1 LRISVSLTNN
11 IKYFDSKDLL
21 DNFLFDKV
29 ADLAKSNNFHSI
41 ILSGGSSPVSLYK
54 KLGESSLAFSN
65 LQFVLSDDRRVPID
79 NPLSNEG
86 MLNKTLGVA
95 ENFNLLSLHSN
106 DIEQRLNSIHVYELA
121 ILGMG
126 LDGHF
131 ASIFPE
137 MTNLDKALTSLG
149 ATEMVDDGFPE
160 VPRISMTLNEIDKA
174 REIILLINGQE
185 KLDLLLNLSK
195 DSNLPI
201 KYLIERT
208 KDKLLITTSA

>member
-1 LRISVSLTNN
+1 MSLTNN

-54 KLGESSLAFSN
+54 KLGNSSLAFSN

-95 ENFNLLSLHSN
+95 KNFNLLSLHSN

>member
-1 LRISVSLTNN
+1 MNLTNN
-11 IKYFDSKDLL
+11 IEHFNSKDLL

-29 ADLAKSNNFHSI
+29 ADLSKSETLHSI

-54 KLGESSLAFSN
+54 KLGNSSLSFSN

-79 NPLSNEG
+79 DPLSNEG
-86 MLNKTLGVA
+86 MLNETIGAV
-95 ENFNLLSLHSN
+95 ESFNLLSLHSKE
-106 DIEQRLNSIHVYELA
+106 IEQRLNSIAVYELA

-131 ASIFPE
+131 ASIFPK
-137 MTNLDKALTSLG
+137 MSNLEKALTNLG
-149 ATEMVDDGFPE
+149 AIEMVDDGYPE

-174 REIILLINGQE
+174 KEIILLVNDEEKIN
-185 KLDLLLNLSK
+185 LLLNLTT

-208 KDKLLITTSA
+208 KHKLLITTSV

>member
-1 LRISVSLTNN
+1 MSLTNN

-21 DNFLFDKV
+21 NNFLFDKL

-160 VPRISMTLNEIDKA
+160 VPRITMTLNEIDKA

>member
-1 LRISVSLTNN
+1 MNLTNN
-11 IKYFDSKDLL
+11 ISHFDSKDLL
-21 DNFLFDKV
+21 DDFLFNKV
-29 ADLAKSNNFHSI
+29 SDISQSGNFHSI

-54 KLGESSLAFSN
+54 KLGNSSLSFSN

-79 NPLSNEG
+79 DPLSNEG
-86 MLNKTLGVA
+86 MLKETIGVV
-95 ENFNLLSLHSN
+95 EGFNLISLHSN
-106 DIEQRLNSIHVYELA
+106 EIEQRLNSIPVYELA

-137 MTNLDKALTSLG
+137 MSNLEKALTSLDSI
-149 ATEMVDDGFPE
+149 EMVDDGFPE

-174 REIILLINGQE
+174 KEIILLISGQE
-185 KLDLLLNLSK
+185 KIDLLLNLTV

-208 KDKLLITTSA
+208 KHKLLITTSA

>member
-1 LRISVSLTNN
+1 MNLTNN
-11 IKYFDSKDLL
+11 IKHFDSKNLL
-21 DNFLFDKV
+21 DDFLFKKLSDI
-29 ADLAKSNNFHSI
+29 SQSGNFHSI

-54 KLGESSLAFSN
+54 KLGNSSLSLSN
-65 LQFVLSDDRRVPID
+65 LQFVLSDDRRVPLD
-79 NPLSNEG
+79 DPLSNEG
-86 MLNKTLGVA
+86 MLNETIGVV
-95 ENFNLLSLHSN
+95 EGFNLLSLHSN
-106 DIEQRLNSIHVYELA
+106 EIEQSLNSISVYELA

-137 MTNLDKALTSLG
+137 MSNLEKALTSLG
-149 ATEMVDDGFPE
+149 SIEMVDDGFPE

-174 REIILLINGQE
+174 KEIILLISGQE
-185 KLDLLLNLSK
+185 KIDLLLNLTL

-208 KDKLLITTSA
+208 KHKLLITTSA

>member
-1 LRISVSLTNN
+1 MNLTNN
-11 IKYFDSKDLL
+11 IKHFDSKDLL
-21 DNFLFDKV
+21 DDFLFNKLSDI
-29 ADLAKSNNFHSI
+29 SQSGNFHSI
-41 ILSGGSSPVSLYK
+41 ILSGGSSPISFYQ
-54 KLGESSLAFSN
+54 KLGNSSLSLSN

-79 NPLSNEG
+79 DPLSNEG
-86 MLNKTLGVA
+86 MLNETIGVV
-95 ENFNLLSLHSN
+95 EGFNLLSLHSN
-106 DIEQRLNSIHVYELA
+106 DIEQSLNSIPVYELA

-149 ATEMVDDGFPE
+149 SIEKVDDGFPE

-174 REIILLINGQE
+174 KEIILLISGQE
-185 KLDLLLNLSK
+185 KKDLLLNLTA
-195 DSNLPI
+195 DSNLQI

-208 KDKLLITTSA
+208 KHKLLITTSA

>member
-1 LRISVSLTNN
+1 MNLTNN
-11 IKYFDSKDLL
+11 IQHFNSKDLL
-21 DNFLFDKV
+21 DDFLFHKLSDI
-29 ADLAKSNNFHSI
+29 SQSGNFHSI

-54 KLGESSLAFSN
+54 KLGNSSLSLSN
-65 LQFVLSDDRRVPID
+65 LQFVLSDDRRVAID
-79 NPLSNEG
+79 DPLSNEG
-86 MLNKTLGVA
+86 MLNETIGLV
-95 ENFNLLSLHSN
+95 ESFNLLSLHSN
-106 DIEQRLNSIHVYELA
+106 EIEQSLNSIPVYELA

-137 MTNLDKALTSLG
+137 MSNLDKALTSLG
-149 ATEMVDDGFPE
+149 PIEMVDDGFPE

-174 REIILLINGQE
+174 KEIILLISGQE
-185 KLDLLLNLSK
+185 KIDLLLNLTV

-208 KDKLLITTSA
+208 KHKLLITTSA

>member
-1 LRISVSLTNN
+1 MNLTNN
-11 IKYFDSKDLL
+11 ITHFDSKDLL
-21 DNFLFDKV
+21 DDFLFNKV
-29 ADLAKSNNFHSI
+29 SDISQSGNFHSI

-54 KLGESSLAFSN
+54 KLGNSSLSLSN
-65 LQFVLSDDRRVPID
+65 LQFVLSDDRRVPLD
-79 NPLSNEG
+79 DPLSNEG
-86 MLNKTLGVA
+86 MLNETIGVV
-95 ENFNLLSLHSN
+95 EGFNLLSLHSN
-106 DIEQRLNSIHVYELA
+106 EIEQSLNSISVYELA

-137 MTNLDKALTSLG
+137 MSNLEKALTSLG
-149 ATEMVDDGFPE
+149 SIEMVDDGFPE

-174 REIILLINGQE
+174 KEIILLISGQE
-185 KLDLLLNLSK
+185 KIDLLLNLTL

-208 KDKLLITTSA
+208 KHKLLITTSA

>member
-1 LRISVSLTNN
+1 MNLTNN
-11 IKYFDSKDLL
+11 IKHFDSKDLI
-21 DNFLFDKV
+21 DDFLFNKV
-29 ADLAKSNNFHSI
+29 SDISQSGNFHSI

-54 KLGESSLAFSN
+54 KLGNSSLSLSN
-65 LQFVLSDDRRVPID
+65 LQFVLSDDRRVPLD
-79 NPLSNEG
+79 DPLSNEG
-86 MLNKTLGVA
+86 MLNEIIGVV
-95 ENFNLLSLHSN
+95 EGFNLLSLHSN
-106 DIEQRLNSIHVYELA
+106 EIEQSLNSISVYELA

-137 MTNLDKALTSLG
+137 MSNLEKALTSLG
-149 ATEMVDDGFPE
+149 SIEMVDDGFPE

-174 REIILLINGQE
+174 KEIILLISGQE
-185 KLDLLLNLSK
+185 KIDLLLNLTL

-208 KDKLLITTSA
+208 KHKLLITTSA

>member
-1 LRISVSLTNN
+1 MNLTNN
-11 IKYFDSKDLL
+11 ITHFDSKDLL
-21 DNFLFDKV
+21 DDFLFNKV
-29 ADLAKSNNFHSI
+29 SNISKSRNFHSI

-54 KLGESSLAFSN
+54 KLGNSSLSLSN

-79 NPLSNEG
+79 DPLSNEG
-86 MLNKTLGVA
+86 MLNETIGVV
-95 ENFNLLSLHSN
+95 EGFNLISLHSN
-106 DIEQRLNSIHVYELA
+106 DIEQRLNSIPVYELA

-137 MTNLDKALTSLG
+137 MSNLDKALTSLSPI
-149 ATEMVDDGFPE
+149 EMVDDGFPE

-174 REIILLINGQE
+174 KEIILLISGQE
-185 KLDLLLNLSK
+185 KIDLLLNITV

-208 KDKLLITTSA
+208 KHKLLITTSA

>member
-1 LRISVSLTNN
+1 MNLTNN
-11 IKYFDSKDLL
+11 IEHFNSKDLL
-21 DNFLFDKV
+21 DDFLFNKV
-29 ADLAKSNNFHSI
+29 SDLSKSDAFHSI

-54 KLGESSLAFSN
+54 KLGNSSLSFSN

-79 NPLSNEG
+79 DPLSNEG
-86 MLNKTLGVA
+86 MLNETIGVV
-95 ENFNLLSLHSN
+95 ESFNLLSLHSN
-106 DIEQRLNSIHVYELA
+106 EIEQRLNSIAVYELA

-131 ASIFPE
+131 ASIFPKMSNFE
-137 MTNLDKALTSLG
+137 KALTALG
-149 ATEMVDDGFPE
+149 AIELVDDGYPE

-174 REIILLINGQE
+174 KEIILLINGEE
-185 KLDLLLNLSK
+185 KINLLLNLTS

-208 KDKLLITTSA
+208 KHKLLITTSA

>member
-1 LRISVSLTNN
+1 MSLTNN

-21 DNFLFDKV
+21 DNFLFNKV

-54 KLGESSLAFSN
+54 KLGDSSLALSN

-106 DIEQRLNSIHVYELA
+106 DIEQILNSIPIYELA

-149 ATEMVDDGFPE
+149 AIEMVDDGFPE

>member
-1 LRISVSLTNN
+1 VSLTNN
-11 IKYFDSKDLL
+11 IKYFDSKELL

-54 KLGESSLAFSN
+54 KLGDSSLAFSN

-149 ATEMVDDGFPE
+149 AIQMVDDGFPE

-174 REIILLINGQE
+174 KEIILLINGQE

>member
-1 LRISVSLTNN
+1 VNLTNN
-11 IKYFDSKDLL
+11 ISHFDSKDLL
-21 DNFLFDKV
+21 DDFLFNKV
-29 ADLAKSNNFHSI
+29 SDISQSGNFHSI

-54 KLGESSLAFSN
+54 KLGNSSLSFSN

-79 NPLSNEG
+79 DPLSNEG
-86 MLNKTLGVA
+86 MLNETIGVV
-95 ENFNLLSLHSN
+95 EGFNLLSLHSN
-106 DIEQRLNSIHVYELA
+106 DIEQSLNSIPVYELA

-137 MTNLDKALTSLG
+137 MSNLEKALTSLDSI
-149 ATEMVDDGFPE
+149 EMVDDGFPE

-174 REIILLINGQE
+174 KEIILLISSQE
-185 KLDLLLNLSK
+185 KIDLLLNLTS

-208 KDKLLITTSA
+208 QHKLLITTSG

>member
-1 LRISVSLTNN
+1 MRISVSLTNN

-21 DNFLFDKV
+21 NNFLFDKV

-95 ENFNLLSLHSN
+95 KNFNLLSLHSN

>member
-1 LRISVSLTNN
+1 MNLTNN
-11 IKYFDSKDLL
+11 ITHFDSKDLL
-21 DNFLFDKV
+21 DDFLFNKMSDI
-29 ADLAKSNNFHSI
+29 SQSGNFHSI

-54 KLGESSLAFSN
+54 KLGNSSLSLSN

-79 NPLSNEG
+79 DLLSNEG
-86 MLNKTLGVA
+86 MLNETIGVV
-95 ENFNLLSLHSN
+95 EGFNLLSLHSN
-106 DIEQRLNSIHVYELA
+106 DIEQSLNSIPVYELA

-137 MTNLDKALTSLG
+137 MSNLDKALTSLG
-149 ATEMVDDGFPE
+149 PIEMVDDGFPE

-174 REIILLINGQE
+174 KEIILLISGQE
-185 KLDLLLNLSK
+185 KIDLLLNLTADSK
-195 DSNLPI
+195 LPI

-208 KDKLLITTSA
+208 KHKLLITTSA

>member
-21 DNFLFDKV
+21 NNFLFDKV

-95 ENFNLLSLHSN
+95 KNFNLLSLHSN

>member
-1 LRISVSLTNN
+1 VSLTNN

-21 DNFLFDKV
+21 NNFLFDKV

-95 ENFNLLSLHSN
+95 KNFNLLSLHSN
-106 DIEQRLNSIHVYELA
+106 DIEQSLNSIPIYELA

-149 ATEMVDDGFPE
+149 AIQMVDDGFPE

>member
-1 LRISVSLTNN
+1 MNLTNN
-11 IKYFDSKDLL
+11 IKHFDSKDLI
-21 DNFLFDKV
+21 DDFLFNKLSDI
-29 ADLAKSNNFHSI
+29 SQSGNFHSI

-54 KLGESSLAFSN
+54 KLGNSSLSLSN

-79 NPLSNEG
+79 DPLSNEG
-86 MLNKTLGVA
+86 MLNETIGVV
-95 ENFNLLSLHSN
+95 EGFNLLSLHSN
-106 DIEQRLNSIHVYELA
+106 DIEHSLNSIPVYELA

-149 ATEMVDDGFPE
+149 SIEMIDDGFPE

-174 REIILLINGQE
+174 KEIILLISDQE
-185 KLDLLLNLSK
+185 KRDLLLNLTA

-201 KYLIERT
+201 
-208 KDKLLITTSA
+208 

>member
-1 LRISVSLTNN
+1 MSLTNN

-29 ADLAKSNNFHSI
+29 ADLAKSSNFHSI

-54 KLGESSLAFSN
+54 KLGNSSLAFSN

-149 ATEMVDDGFPE
+149 AIEMVDDGFPE
-160 VPRISMTLNEIDKA
+160 VPRISMTLSEIDKA

-185 KLDLLLNLSK
+185 KRDLLLNLSK

>member
-1 LRISVSLTNN
+1 MSLTNN

-21 DNFLFDKV
+21 NNFLFDKV

-54 KLGESSLAFSN
+54 KLGNSSLAFSN

-95 ENFNLLSLHSN
+95 KNFNLLSLHSN

>member
-1 LRISVSLTNN
+1 VNLTNN
-11 IKYFDSKDLL
+11 ITHFDSKDLL
-21 DNFLFDKV
+21 DDFLFNKV
-29 ADLAKSNNFHSI
+29 SDISQSGNFHSI

-54 KLGESSLAFSN
+54 KLGNSSLSLSN
-65 LQFVLSDDRRVPID
+65 LQFVLSDDRRVPLD
-79 NPLSNEG
+79 DPLSNEG
-86 MLNKTLGVA
+86 MLNETIGVV
-95 ENFNLLSLHSN
+95 EGFNLLSLHSN
-106 DIEQRLNSIHVYELA
+106 EIEQSLNSISVYELA

-137 MTNLDKALTSLG
+137 MSNLEKALTSLG
-149 ATEMVDDGFPE
+149 SIEMVDDGFPE

-174 REIILLINGQE
+174 KEIILLISGQE
-185 KLDLLLNLSK
+185 KIDLLLNLTL

-208 KDKLLITTSA
+208 KHKLLITTSA

>member
-1 LRISVSLTNN
+1 MNLTNN
-11 IKYFDSKDLL
+11 ITHFDSKDLL
-21 DNFLFDKV
+21 DDFLFNKI
-29 ADLAKSNNFHSI
+29 SNISQSGNFYSI

-54 KLGESSLAFSN
+54 KLGNSSLSLSN

-79 NPLSNEG
+79 DPLSNEG
-86 MLNKTLGVA
+86 MLNETIGVV
-95 ENFNLLSLHSN
+95 EGFNLISLHSN
-106 DIEQRLNSIHVYELA
+106 EIEQRLNSIPVYELA

-137 MTNLDKALTSLG
+137 MSNLDKALTSLG
-149 ATEMVDDGFPE
+149 SIEMVDDGFPE
-160 VPRISMTLNEIDKA
+160 VPRVSMTLNEIDKA
-174 REIILLINGQE
+174 KEIILLISGQE
-185 KLDLLLNLSK
+185 KIDLLLNLTV

-208 KDKLLITTSA
+208 KHKLLITTSA

>member
-1 LRISVSLTNN
+1 MSLTNN

-54 KLGESSLAFSN
+54 KLGNSSLAFSN

-95 ENFNLLSLHSN
+95 KNFNLLSLHSN
-106 DIEQRLNSIHVYELA
+106 DIEQRLNSIHVYELT

-149 ATEMVDDGFPE
+149 AIEMVDDGFPE
-160 VPRISMTLNEIDKA
+160 VPRISMTLSEIDKA

>member
-29 ADLAKSNNFHSI
+29 ADLAKSSNFHSI

-54 KLGESSLAFSN
+54 KLGDSSLAFSN

-95 ENFNLLSLHSN
+95 KNFNLLSLHSN

-160 VPRISMTLNEIDKA
+160 VPRISMTLSEIDKA

>member
-1 LRISVSLTNN
+1 MNLTNN
-11 IKYFDSKDLL
+11 IQHFNSKDLL
-21 DNFLFDKV
+21 DDFLFNKISDI
-29 ADLAKSNNFHSI
+29 SQSGNFHSI

-54 KLGESSLAFSN
+54 KLGNSSLSLSN
-65 LQFVLSDDRRVPID
+65 LQFVLSDDRRVSID
-79 NPLSNEG
+79 DPLSNEG
-86 MLNKTLGVA
+86 MLNETIGLV
-95 ENFNLLSLHSN
+95 ESFNLLSLHSN
-106 DIEQRLNSIHVYELA
+106 EIEQSLNSIPVYELA

-137 MTNLDKALTSLG
+137 MSNLDKALTSLG
-149 ATEMVDDGFPE
+149 PIEMVDDGFPE

-174 REIILLINGQE
+174 KEIILLISGQE
-185 KLDLLLNLSK
+185 KIDLLLNLTV

-208 KDKLLITTSA
+208 KHKLLITTSA

>member
-1 LRISVSLTNN
+1 MSLTNN

-54 KLGESSLAFSN
+54 KLGNSSLAFSN

-106 DIEQRLNSIHVYELA
+106 DIEERLNSIHVYELA

>member
-54 KLGESSLAFSN
+54 KLGDSSLAFSN

-79 NPLSNEG
+79 NPLRNEG

-95 ENFNLLSLHSN
+95 KNFNLLSLHSN
-106 DIEQRLNSIHVYELA
+106 DIEEILNSIHVYELA

>member
-1 LRISVSLTNN
+1 MSLTNN

-54 KLGESSLAFSN
+54 KLGDSSLSFSN

-86 MLNKTLGVA
+86 MLNKTLGIA
-95 ENFNLLSLHSN
+95 RNFNLLSLHSN

-149 ATEMVDDGFPE
+149 AIQMVDDGFPE

-174 REIILLINGQE
+174 KEIILLINGQE

>member
-1 LRISVSLTNN
+1 VNLTNN
-11 IKYFDSKDLL
+11 ITHFDSKDLL
-21 DNFLFDKV
+21 DDFLFNKV
-29 ADLAKSNNFHSI
+29 SDISQSGNLHSI

-54 KLGESSLAFSN
+54 KLGNSSLSFSN

-79 NPLSNEG
+79 DPLSNEG
-86 MLNKTLGVA
+86 MLNETIGVV
-95 ENFNLLSLHSN
+95 EGFDLLSLHSN
-106 DIEQRLNSIHVYELA
+106 EIEKRLNSIPVYELA

-137 MTNLDKALTSLG
+137 MSNLEKALTSLG
-149 ATEMVDDGFPE
+149 SIEMVDDGFPE

-174 REIILLINGQE
+174 KEIILLISGQE
-185 KLDLLLNLSK
+185 KLDLLLNLTT

-201 KYLIERT
+201 KYLIEKT
-208 KDKLLITTSA
+208 KHKLLIATSA

>member
-1 LRISVSLTNN
+1 VSLTNN

-54 KLGESSLAFSN
+54 KLGNSSLAFSN

-95 ENFNLLSLHSN
+95 KNFNLLSLHSN
-106 DIEQRLNSIHVYELA
+106 DIEQSLNSIPIYELA

-149 ATEMVDDGFPE
+149 AIQMVDDGFPE

>member
-1 LRISVSLTNN
+1 VSLTNN

-29 ADLAKSNNFHSI
+29 ADLAKSSNFHSI

-54 KLGESSLAFSN
+54 KLGNSSLAFSN

-95 ENFNLLSLHSN
+95 KNFNLLSLHSN
-106 DIEQRLNSIHVYELA
+106 DIEQSLNSIPIYELA

-149 ATEMVDDGFPE
+149 AIQMVDDGFPE

>member
-1 LRISVSLTNN
+1 MSLTNN

-54 KLGESSLAFSN
+54 KLGNSSLAFSN

-95 ENFNLLSLHSN
+95 KNFNLLSLHSN
-106 DIEQRLNSIHVYELA
+106 DIEQSLNSIPIYELA

-149 ATEMVDDGFPE
+149 AIQMVDDGFPE

-195 DSNLPI
+195 DSNLPV